1 MDICWCDLKSSHVA
15 YQKSCIDHHNVH
27 SRSLIGDVGMSI
39 LYPKIKTVNS
49 ECDLE
54 DPRQTVLVDT
64 LFMHMR

>member
-1 MDICWCDLKSSHVA
+1 M
-15 YQKSCIDHHNVH
+15 CIHGV
-27 SRSLIGDVGMSI
+27 SLGMSI